1 MSDTAAMPQF
11 SRALRRWD
19 ALRVAGAA
27 AVFALVALLAAFAFA
42 ATSVQPAVETV
53 LAAVA
58 LLGIAGC
65 CFLYA
70 WRDPG
75 R

>member
-1 MSDTAAMPQF
+1 VA
-11 SRALRRWD
+11 
-19 ALRVAGAA
+19 AGAA
-27 AVFALVALLAAFAFA
+27 TLAFAGLLAAFAFA
-42 ATSVQPAVETV
+42 ATSVEPPVETI

-58 LLGIAGC
+58 LVGIAGC
-65 CFLYA
+65 GFLYA

>member
-1 MSDTAAMPQF
+1 MPQF

-19 ALRVAGAA
+19 GLRVAAA
-27 AVFALVALLAAFAFA
+27 AATIAFVALLAAFAFA
-42 ATSVQPAVETV
+42 ATSVQPALETI